1 MGDGY
6 ILVRMYPLFFKEIDM
21 IAKVRC
27 YYNTGLTVSNCLDS
41 YLSLDT
47 LGFNYKDFP
56 NVAIK
61 QDRGLI
67 NIRLSTSYE
76 DIKDADYCRINNV
89 CYWVTSVV
97 MLNDNVADVQLQQD
111 YLTTVG
117 VSNFDIVAG
126 WCKRRCV
133 TDDTPFSNAIDEP
146 FTPQNILEVD
156 FGSEIKPSTGS
167 ENSLQIV
174 VATVD
179 LLNLDKL
186 ADAYKENTFGEHV
199 LVPKLPILGSNNTKY
214 VMNIDGTEKSADIP
228 ATCAYNALNNTVRN
242 AMGQLRSLGIES
254 AIVQSYNLPA
264 NYCGGVSASDTK
276 FNSIKGIHETK
287 PSSLEPMYNKG
298 KYKNN
303 KVYSGQF
310 QRFVIGSK
318 ITGINK
324 EFRPEDVAENVLSDL
339 YSVTWVLDSNPMYNG
354 YPILRPA
361 NYHGS
366 KNSFYIA
373 AVNGAQWLNAPIS
386 YNGVSGQDLLIR
398 GWEQQTASTIL
409 NGLAPTLTS
418 AGNSLNNAYNNIG
431 SNVDYNKFTSYSDLS
446 KSGVTYDQ
454 LSAARS
460 NNLMT
465 GIHNISGMIFGQM
478 NNNMAL
484 TNSMTVRPDV
494 QFSVIPTLQNYV
506 GNYFIEY
513 RYRLS
518 ASDMS
523 RFDDFLTQFGYAVD
537 EPLTKDCFTGRTN
550 FNYIVADSVNI
561 KSSAPLYLREGVIN
575 QLQSGVRI
583 WHTKPSRSKLLNN
596 PIS

>member
-1 MGDGY
+1 
-6 ILVRMYPLFFKEIDM
+6 M
-21 IAKVRC
+21 IATVRC

-41 YLSLDT
+41 YLSLDA
-47 LGFNYKDFP
+47 LGFDYSDFP

-76 DIKDADYCRINNV
+76 NIKDADYCRINNV

-126 WCKRRCV
+126 WCKRRSV
-133 TDDTPFSNAIDEP
+133 TDDTPFSNTIDEP

-186 ADAYKENTFGEHV
+186 ADAYEENTFGEHV
-199 LVPKLPILGSNNTKY
+199 LVPKLPILGSNNTTY

-228 ATCAYNALNNTVRN
+228 ATCAYNALNSTVRD

-276 FNSIKGIHETK
+276 FASIKGIHELK

-298 KYKNN
+298 VYKNN

-386 YNGVSGQDLLIR
+386 YNGVSGQDLIIR
-398 GWEQQTASTIL
+398 GWEQQTANMML
-409 NGLAPTLTS
+409 
-418 AGNSLNNAYNNIG
+418 NSLLPSFGQTANSMYNN
-431 SNVDYNKFTSYSDLS
+431 Y
-446 KSGVTYDQ
+446 
-454 LSAARS
+454 S
-460 NNLMT
+460 NNKYERD
-465 GIHNISGMIFGQM
+465 ISKMVFGQM
-478 NNNMAL
+478 SNNMAL
-484 TNSMTVRPDV
+484 TNRLTVTPDV

-513 RYRLS
+513 RFRLS

-537 EPLTKDCFTGRTN
+537 EPLTKDCFSGRTN
-550 FNYIVADSVNI
+550 FNYIVADNVNI

-583 WHTKPSRSKLLNN
+583 WHTKPSRDKLINN

>member
-1 MGDGY
+1 
-6 ILVRMYPLFFKEIDM
+6 M
-21 IAKVRC
+21 IATVRC

-47 LGFNYKDFP
+47 LDFDYRDFP

-67 NIRLSTSYE
+67 NIRLSTSYKN
-76 DIKDADYCRINNV
+76 IKDADYCRINNV

-133 TDDTPFSNAIDEP
+133 TDDTPFSNTIDEP

-167 ENSLQIV
+167 EDSLQIV

-186 ADAYKENTFGEHV
+186 ADVYEENTFGEHV
-199 LVPKLPILGSNNTKY
+199 LVPKLPVLGSNTTTY
-214 VMNIDGTEKSADIP
+214 IMNIDGTEKSADIP
-228 ATCAYNALNNTVRN
+228 ATCAYNALNSTVRD

-276 FNSIKGIHETK
+276 FSSIKGIHEKK
-287 PSSLEPMYNKG
+287 PSSLKPMYNKG
-298 KYKNN
+298 LYKNN

-318 ITGINK
+318 ITSINK

-386 YNGVSGQDLLIR
+386 YNGVSGQDLIIR
-398 GWEQQTASTIL
+398 GWEQQTASTML
-409 NGLAPTLTS
+409 SSLLPSFGQTA
-418 AGNSLNNAYNNIG
+418 NSMYNTYSNNQCERNYWGDLRDTGINNIQTP
-431 SNVDYNKFTSYSDLS
+431 YITLP
-446 KSGVTYDQ
+446 
-454 LSAARS
+454 
-460 NNLMT
+460 
-465 GIHNISGMIFGQM
+465 NISNMVFGQM
-478 NNNMAL
+478 SNNMAL
-484 TNSMTVRPDV
+484 TNSLTVRPDV

-518 ASDMS
+518 AFDML

-583 WHTKPSRSKLLNN
+583 WHTKPSRDKLINN

>member
-1 MGDGY
+1 
-6 ILVRMYPLFFKEIDM
+6 M
-21 IAKVRC
+21 IATVRC

-47 LGFNYKDFP
+47 LGFNYRDFP

-67 NIRLSTSYE
+67 DIRLSTSYE
-76 DIKDADYCRINNV
+76 NIKDADYCRINNV

-133 TDDTPFSNAIDEP
+133 TDDTPFSNTIDEP

-186 ADAYKENTFGEHV
+186 ADAYEENTFGEHV
-199 LVPKLPILGSNNTKY
+199 LVPKLPILGSNNTTY
-214 VMNIDGTEKSADIP
+214 IMNIDGTEKSADIP
-228 ATCAYNALNNTVRN
+228 ATCAYNALNSTVRD

-276 FNSIKGIHETK
+276 FGSIKGIHETK
-287 PSSLEPMYNKG
+287 PSSLEPMYNKDA
-298 KYKNN
+298 YKNN

-418 AGNSLNNAYNNIG
+418 AGNSLNKAYSNIG
-431 SNVDYNKFTSYSDLS
+431 SSNDYNKFTSYSDF
-446 KSGVTYDQ
+446 
-454 LSAARS
+454 
-460 NNLMT
+460 MT
-465 GIHNISGMIFGQM
+465 AIPNISGIVFGQM

-513 RYRLS
+513 RFRLS

-523 RFDDFLTQFGYAVD
+523 RFDNFLTQFGYAVD
-537 EPLTKDCFTGRTN
+537 EPLTKDCFSGRTN

-583 WHTKPSRSKLLNN
+583 WHTKPSRDKLLNN